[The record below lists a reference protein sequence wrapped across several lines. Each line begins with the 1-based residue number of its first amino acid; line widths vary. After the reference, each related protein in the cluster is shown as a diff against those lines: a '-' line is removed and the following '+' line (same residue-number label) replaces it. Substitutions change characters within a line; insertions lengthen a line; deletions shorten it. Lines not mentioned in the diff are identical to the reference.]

1 MSRRLL
7 FLVNDAGFFLSH
19 RLPLARAAVAAG
31 WQVAVASRADGR
43 RAEIEAAGLAFHPVP
58 IERFGLRPLAELRA
72 ALAVAALCRRLQPDL
87 LHCVTLKAVVP
98 GLLGARLAGVPA
110 VVLAVTGAGRTFSDG
125 GPVWRLLQQAIPRY
139 LALLA
144 HDRTRLLVQNPDDG
158 AALAARGYLAGRT
171 VLIRGSGVDLA
182 AFAATPEPA
191 GPMTV
196 LLASRLIA
204 KKGIES
210 YVEAARLAKAERPA
224 LRFLL
229 VGAPD
234 PGNRDAIPEARLRAW
249 HEAGAVEW
257 LGRRDD
263 MPALMAGSHVVC
275 LPSQYGEGVPK
286 CLIEGAAAGR
296 ALVATDVA
304 GCREVCRDGE
314 TGLLVPPGD
323 AGALAAAFLRLAGDP
338 ALRRRLG
345 GRARA
350 VAEAE
355 FDVEAVNRRTLAL
368 YDSLVSGSRRG

>member
-7 FLVNDAGFFLSH
+7 ILVNDAGFFLSH

-31 WQVAVASRADGR
+31 WEVAVATRPDERSP
-43 RAEIEAAGLAFHPVP
+43 EIAAAGLAFHPVP
-58 IERFGLRPLAELRA
+58 IRRFGLKPAGELRT
-72 ALAVAALCRRLQPDL
+72 ALAVAALCRRLRPDL
-87 LHCVTLKAVVP
+87 LHCVTLKAAVP
-98 GLLGARLAGVPA
+98 GLLAARLAGVPA
-110 VVLAVTGAGRTFSDG
+110 AVLAITGSGRTYSDG
-125 GPVWRLLQQAIPRY
+125 GLVWRLLQRAIPRY
-139 LALLA
+139 LSLLA
-144 HDRTRLLVQNPDDG
+144 GPRTRLLVQNPEDG
-158 AALAARGYLAGRT
+158 RALAPRGALAERT

-182 AFAATPEPA
+182 AFAATPEPPE
-191 GPMTV
+191 PMTV

-204 KKGIES
+204 KKGIAV
-210 YVEAARLAKAERPA
+210 YVEAARRARSERPD

-229 VGAPD
+229 AGAPD
-234 PGNRDAIPEARLRAW
+234 PGNPDAVPEATLRGW
-249 HEAGAVEW
+249 HEAGTVEW

-263 MPALMAGSHVVC
+263 MARLMADCHVVC

-323 AGALAAAFLRLAGDP
+323 AGALAAAFLKLAAEPD
-338 ALRRRLG
+338 LRRRLG
-345 GRARA
+345 ARARA

-355 FDVEAVNRRTLAL
+355 FDVASVNRRTLEL
-368 YDSLVSGSRRG
+368 YDSLLD